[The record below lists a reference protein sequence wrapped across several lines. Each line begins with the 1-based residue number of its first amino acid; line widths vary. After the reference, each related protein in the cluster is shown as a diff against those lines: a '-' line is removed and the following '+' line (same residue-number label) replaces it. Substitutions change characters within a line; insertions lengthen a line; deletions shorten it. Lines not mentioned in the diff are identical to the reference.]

1 MRRSLLLAVLGS
13 AVAAQA
19 RPTAYG
25 LAIGNNAPPTSVDA
39 LPTLR
44 YADDDATRFFHFFQ
58 RFADDSRLL
67 SVIDAETQRRYPE
80 AGAAAKPP
88 SLAELKNAVAELAQR
103 VRADAAR
110 GDEPTVYLSFSGHG
124 AQEAD
129 GTAYLAF
136 SDGRLTRQQLYDE
149 VIAPLQPAFV
159 NLFVDA
165 CHAEGVVGDRGG
177 PDLDAPT
184 VALST
189 AQAQAA
195 FETRLPTRF
204 PRLGALLATTVDQQA
219 HEWSRIESGVFTHEL
234 LSALSGAADVNG
246 DGQVEYSEVQAF
258 IASANRDLADPRAVP
273 RVVVLAPSLN
283 VHAPLMT
290 LSRLRNTA
298 FLVGRFSFGRFF
310 VELASGQR
318 ALDAHLAPEQLS
330 VVAVPAERL
339 FVVAAGQEAE
349 LQLVSGETRRIES
362 LHLVPRL
369 NSARGALSATL
380 DRELFQSAFGATY
393 YKGYVD
399 SLGEASVI
407 FRPPGEL
414 SSFERLE
421 QRQVLAGGMR
431 VASGVLLVGA
441 VACAIGA
448 GVNQSTY
455 EHTELQ
461 RPAAE
466 ARERVVALSTAA
478 GLAGGLAL
486 GSALAGW
493 LWWPQPGLQL
503 SAQLNPQGGSLG
515 LAGTW

>member
-1 MRRSLLLAVLGS
+1 MRPSLLLVVLGV

-19 RPTAYG
+19 RPKAYG
-25 LAIGNNAPPTSVDA
+25 LAIGNNAAPMGMDA

-44 YADDDATRFFHFFQ
+44 YADDDATRFFQFFQ
-58 RFADDSRLL
+58 RFADESRLL

-80 AGAAAKPP
+80 AGAVAKPP
-88 SLAELKNAVAELAQR
+88 SLAELKSVVAELAQR
-103 VRADAAR
+103 ISADVAR
-110 GDEPTVYLSFSGHG
+110 GDESTVYLSFSGHG

-129 GTAYLAF
+129 GTAFLAF
-136 SDGRLTRQQLYDE
+136 SDGPLTRQQLYDE

-165 CHAEGVVGDRGG
+165 CHAEGVVGGRGG
-177 PDLDAPT
+177 TELDAPT
-184 VALST
+184 VALSA

-195 FETRLPTRF
+195 FETKLPTRF
-204 PRLGALLATTVDQQA
+204 PRLGALLASTVDQQA
-219 HEWSRIESGVFTHEL
+219 HEWSHIESGVFTHEL

-273 RVVVLAPSLN
+273 RVVVLAPALN

-290 LSRLRNTA
+290 LSRLRDTA

-330 VVAVPAERL
+330 VVAVPAGRV
-339 FVVAAGQEAE
+339 FVVAADQEAE
-349 LQLVSGETRRIES
+349 LLVASGETRRIES
-362 LHLVPRL
+362 LRLVPRRDA
-369 NSARGALSATL
+369 ARGALSATL
-380 DRELFQSAFGATY
+380 NRELFQSAFGATY

-399 SLGEASVI
+399 SRGEVSVT
-407 FRPPGEL
+407 FRPPGEP
-414 SSFERLE
+414 SSLERLE
-421 QRQVLAGGMR
+421 QRKALAAGMQ
-431 VASGVLLVGA
+431 VASGALLVGA
-441 VACAIGA
+441 LACAIGA
-448 GVNQSTY
+448 GVSQSTY

-466 ARERVVALSTAA
+466 ARQRVVALSTAA

-486 GSALAGW
+486 GAALAGW
-493 LWWPQPGLQL
+493 VWWPQPGLQL
-503 SAQLNPQGGSLG
+503 SAQLNLQGGSIG

>member
-1 MRRSLLLAVLGS
+1 MRHSLLLAVLGA

-19 RPTAYG
+19 RPRAYG
-25 LAIGNNAPPTSVDA
+25 LAIGNNAPPSSAEA

-44 YADDDATRFFHFFQ
+44 YADDDATRFFQFFQ

-88 SLAELKNAVAELAQR
+88 SLAELKNAVAELAQQI
-103 VRADAAR
+103 RADAAR
-110 GDEPTVYLSFSGHG
+110 GDESTVYLSFSGHG
-124 AQEAD
+124 AREAD
-129 GTAYLAF
+129 GSAFLAF

-165 CHAEGVVGDRGG
+165 CHAEGVVGGRGG
-177 PDLDAPT
+177 ADLDAPT
-184 VALST
+184 VALS
-189 AQAQAA
+189 AAEAQAA
-195 FETRLPTRF
+195 FETKLPARF

-246 DGQVEYSEVQAF
+246 DGQVEYSEAQAF

-273 RVVVLAPSLN
+273 RVVVLAPALN

-298 FLVGRFSFGRFF
+298 FLAGRFSFGRFF

-318 ALDAHLAPEQLS
+318 ALDAHLTPEQFS
-330 VVAVPAERL
+330 IVAVPAGRL
-339 FVVAAGQEAE
+339 FVVAAGREAE
-349 LQLVSGETRRIES
+349 LVLASGETRRIEG
-362 LHLVPRL
+362 LRLVPRPDA
-369 NSARGALSATL
+369 ARGALSAAL
-380 DRELFQSAFGATY
+380 NRELFQSAFGATY

-421 QRQVLAGGMR
+421 QRKATAGAMGI
-431 VASGVLLVGA
+431 ASGALLVGA
-441 VACAIGA
+441 LACAIGA
-448 GVNQSTY
+448 GISQSTY

-466 ARERVVALSTAA
+466 ARQRVVAFSTAA

-486 GSALAGW
+486 GAALAGW
-493 LWWPQPGLQL
+493 LWWPQPGVQL
-503 SAQLNPQGGSLG
+503 SSQLTLQGGSIG